1 MLNRNDRYLDDVQIN
16 YVNDHIWQYKL
27 VKLPLLQVLVTSVS
41 DTVTITEGTKG
52 MVTMTVNEDSEA
64 ESAETVV
71 ITLVTDECV
80 LSVTERTIT
89 IVEENVAPMI
99 HLSVA
104 QGGTSEESSCR
115 Q

>member
-1 MLNRNDRYLDDVQIN
+1 MLASSGDF
-16 YVNDHIWQYKL
+16 
-27 VKLPLLQVLVTSVS
+27 SVS

-52 MVTMTVNEDSEA
+52 MVTMTVNEDSEV

-71 ITLVTDECV
+71 ITLGSPTNAVTG
-80 LSVTERTIT
+80 SVTERTIT

-104 QGGTSEESSCR
+104 QGGTSGR
-115 Q
+115 IVADGGWLQ